1 LFLVKRLSRAAAACL
16 LEVGCSRAQPIRPD
30 SERVTPV
37 TAAGLNQAVTR
48 AGAPVVLV
56 NVWATWCGPC
66 REEFPDLVR
75 LERLWRGRGL
85 KVLLVSADDK
95 GDLPQVKRFLA
106 ERGVDFPTYLKAQ
119 KDMEFIN
126 GLDPRWSGALPV
138 TFLYDG
144 TGRLRDFWEGKTT
157 YALFE
162 QKVRAVQP

>member
-1 LFLVKRLSRAAAACL
+1 M
-16 LEVGCSRAQPIRPD
+16 
-30 SERVTPV
+30 TPV

-85 KVLLVSADDK
+85 KVLLVSADDE

-126 GLDPRWSGALPV
+126 GLDPRWSGALPA